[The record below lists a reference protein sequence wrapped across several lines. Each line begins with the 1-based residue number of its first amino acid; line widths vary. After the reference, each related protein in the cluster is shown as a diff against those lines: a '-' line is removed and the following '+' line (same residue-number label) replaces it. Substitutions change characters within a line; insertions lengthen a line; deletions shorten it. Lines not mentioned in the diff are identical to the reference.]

1 MHLTSETIILQEPV
15 ELMAELLKMIMIRR
29 MPESRW
35 FGKTM
40 VELPPHTRTEIAVE
54 FPIDY
59 RPALQQMENLIKL
72 SLKTIT
78 SAPENPPKKPTL
90 AKFFERAY
98 KVRAV
103 TVFPALA
110 ALVLRQPFLDLT
122 WGQFLRED
130 TMAYMSNPSQI
141 LARNENIFNDIVL

>member
-1 MHLTSETIILQEPV
+1 
-15 ELMAELLKMIMIRR
+15 MIMIRR

-141 LARNENIFNDIVL
+141 PARNENIFNDIVL